1 MPERTPA
8 RRPGE
13 AGPVST
19 GTAAQPGGA
28 ARLPGAVL
36 QSLLLAA
43 VALFFLNFNILG
55 TASPSKRFSQDL
67 VYAWFGNE
75 AWLYPRPTAA
85 SAPGMPHAR
94 KVVVVML
101 NEPALALRG
110 ARWPVPVQF
119 HAQFLAELEV
129 LKPHSIFL
137 DFLLLD
143 PAPPQDGCAL
153 LQVAQRLRAEGV
165 ALYLAVT
172 EPQDLALLEVAGC
185 HTLKGAPI
193 RAAEV
198 FTPVAVQRQA
208 DNSDFVSRRY
218 PFEQRPPA
226 GAPGSGLP
234 SAAVRMYCDATP
246 APSQCLAR
254 LTAYASADAG
264 FDLAWSP
271 QGDPFNQRWS
281 QEGCAPSISPARA
294 ILNEPVL
301 PRESPCP
308 PVATLFAD
316 ALLSPE
322 VDPALGLDNQTLFD
336 LAQDSFVL
344 VGGNF
349 RGSGDLVTTPLHTL
363 LPGVYYHG
371 VALQNLLA
379 FDGRPKVRKEFRAPK
394 ILFYIF
400 DLMVL
405 WVLAAIFM
413 WRQRV
418 LARAR
423 PGEHSPFELSAA
435 ARAWLAPLIAR
446 YPTPAWILG
455 AVLLLLLM
463 ATFRSLQLIAVA
475 VVVVLLIVV
484 ELRVTPAAER
494 HERLRAL
501 WLYLA
506 AMALS
511 LVVIGIA
518 IWLGYAWLRLP
529 PGDWLGYLT
538 FVAFGFFVAH
548 AAILEFGRRVDELH
562 VARHTGEGSQ

>member
-1 MPERTPA
+1 VT
-8 RRPGE
+8 
-13 AGPVST
+13 V
-19 GTAAQPGGA
+19 TAAAPPGTA
-28 ARLPGAVL
+28 ARLPGALL

-75 AWLYPRPTAA
+75 SWLYPRPAA
-85 SAPGMPHAR
+85 PAAPGAPHAR

-101 NEPALALRG
+101 NEAALALRG

-129 LKPHSIFL
+129 LKPRSIFL

-143 PAPPQDGCAL
+143 PAPAEDRCAL

-172 EPQDLALLEVAGC
+172 RAQDVALLEAAGC
-185 HTLKGAPI
+185 HDPQGAPI
-193 RAAEV
+193 SAAAV
-198 FTPVAVQRQA
+198 FTPVAVDRLA

-218 PFEQRPPA
+218 PFEERAAQSL
-226 GAPGSGLP
+226 PGSGLA
-234 SAAVRMYCDATP
+234 SAAVRMYCDAGP
-246 APSQCLAR
+246 EPQRCLAE
-254 LTAYASADAG
+254 LTDYAAADAG

-281 QEGCAPSISPARA
+281 AQGCTPSISPARA

-336 LAQDSFVL
+336 LAQDSFL
-344 VGGNF
+344 MVGGNF

-394 ILFYIF
+394 ILFYSY
-400 DLMVL
+400 DLLVL
-405 WVLAAIFM
+405 WVLGAIFM

-423 PGEHSPFELSAA
+423 PGEHSPFQLSAA

-446 YPTPAWILG
+446 YPTPVWIVG
-455 AVLLLLLM
+455 AVVLLLLM

-475 VVVVLLIVV
+475 AVVVALVVV

-511 LVVIGIA
+511 LVVIGVA
-518 IWLGYAWLRLP
+518 IWVGYAWLRLP